1 MVRLLIIIGLIGY
14 VFYKF
19 GSLFFRAGAA
29 SQQDKFQPR
38 RPQNGQVNVDSPP
51 DRPAKS
57 GKIKGGEYIDYE
69 EVK

>member
-1 MVRLLIIIGLIGY
+1 MRLLIILGLIGY

-29 SQQDKFQPR
+29 SQQR
-38 RPQNGQVNVDSPP
+38 RPQNPNINVDPTPHSPS
-51 DRPAKS
+51 KS
-57 GKIKGGEYIDYE
+57 GKIKGGEYVDYE

>member
-1 MVRLLIIIGLIGY
+1 MRLLIILGLIGY

-29 SQQDKFQPR
+29 AQQRRQP
-38 RPQNGQVNVDSPP
+38 NETINVNSTAGRSP
-51 DRPAKS
+51 KS
-57 GKIKGGEYIDYE
+57 GKIKGGEYVDYE